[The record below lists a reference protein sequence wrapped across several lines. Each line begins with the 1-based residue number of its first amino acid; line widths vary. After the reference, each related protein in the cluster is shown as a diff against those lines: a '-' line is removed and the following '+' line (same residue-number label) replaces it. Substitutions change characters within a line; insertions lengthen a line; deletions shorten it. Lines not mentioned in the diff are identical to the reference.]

1 MPHNIPSNLHLFLQE
16 LDKHVPGKTDLV
28 VGGAGALLLA
38 YDPAVATQDID
49 FIGEKTRDLLR
60 LSEVAGKGSEIH
72 RLTDYYVDIVPP
84 GWFPNAQG
92 WSGRAI
98 SVDVP
103 GLKHIN
109 LKVLELHDLILS
121 KLKRFGSGDRKDIRT
136 LCDRAEL
143 DIETLRKRYRLARQ
157 FYDYDER
164 EKLDKNFQLVEV
176 EFLGE
181 QPTRFD

>member
-1 MPHNIPSNLHLFLQE
+1 
-16 LDKHVPGKTDLV
+16 
-28 VGGAGALLLA
+28 LLA
-38 YDPAVATQDID
+38 RDPAVATQDID
-49 FIGEKTRDLLR
+49 FIGDKTKDLLR
-60 LSEVAGKGSEIH
+60 LSEVAGKN
-72 RLTDYYVDIVPP
+72 R
-84 GWFPNAQG
+84 
-92 WSGRAI
+92 
-98 SVDVP
+98 
-103 GLKHIN
+103 
-109 LKVLELHDLILS
+109 
-121 KLKRFGSGDRKDIRT
+121 SGDRKDIRT